1 MSKQIPVLTTNDYL
15 QRITS
20 ATAETSIAELIWN
33 ALDADACNVSVNKS
47 DIFGSE
53 KITVSDD
60 GSGINPTLAEQAF
73 SKLGESWKK
82 FATRTEKGRGIHGQK
97 GVGRYKA
104 FALGNAIDWKST
116 FKNSETQEFM
126 NYEISILADNLK
138 NVSLSTPTASNKN
151 LTGTIVE
158 IFDLTQKGIG
168 ADLSKLTENLT
179 ITFANYLFTYPSVNI
194 YINGTKINPESEIEA
209 QESIPLNIPELK
221 GNHKIKILFWK
232 QLKNKDI
239 YICKQDG
246 AVLDIYQNKKLKS
259 LGFSFSAYICSSLVD
274 ELNAYADVST
284 LEMEKDGKG
293 KVLLEKA
300 IQEIN
305 NCLKNKKHQEQLDR
319 IERWKKEGI
328 YPYEQEETSAIYQ
341 IEQDVFD
348 IIATNV
354 EDNLPKFQQIDTN
367 TRKFTFKLL
376 AQALKDNP
384 MAIQKIL
391 NEVLALEPKDQ
402 EVLAELLEKTTLASI
417 IKSAKIVA
425 DRLNFLMG
433 LEELLFEPN
442 NKKSLLERDQLHK
455 ILESESWIFGEQ
467 YHLTGSEQGLNKVLD
482 KHIKMLG
489 NRSDIDATNSV
500 VIDGKSSGRVDLMLH
515 KKIEVR
521 DGEFDYLV
529 VELKRPSQ
537 KINQEIINQI
547 ESYAVAVSEDERF
560 ETDKCN
566 WTFIAISNEFE
577 KMAYKKAN
585 QVGIPKGRIY
595 AEGKVTVFIMT
606 WAEVISN
613 AKVRLKLYREQLNY
627 AADDESSRKYLE
639 QIHSEYLPDTY
650 LS

>member
-1 MSKQIPVLTTNDYL
+1 MSKQISVLTTNDYL
-15 QRITS
+15 QRITN

-33 ALDADACNVSVNKS
+33 ALDADACNVFVKKS
-47 DIFGSE
+47 DILGSE

-60 GSGINPTLAEQAF
+60 GSGIKPTLAERAF

-82 FATRTEKGRGIHGQK
+82 SATRTEHGRGIHGQK

-116 FKNSETQEFM
+116 FKKSEQEFM
-126 NYEISILADNLK
+126 NYEISILANNLT
-138 NVSLSTPTASNKN
+138 NVLLSKPNKSSEN

-158 IFDLTQKGIG
+158 IHDLTQKGIG
-168 ADLSKLTENLT
+168 TDLSKLTENLT
-179 ITFANYLFTYPSVNI
+179 ITFANYLLTYPSVNI
-194 YINGTKINPESEIEA
+194 YVNSTKINPESEVEA
-209 QESIPLNIPELK
+209 RECIQLNIPEIE
-221 GNHKIKILFWK
+221 GNHEINIIFWK

-246 AVLDIYQNKKLKS
+246 AVLDIYQSKKLKS
-259 LGFSFSAYICSSLVD
+259 LGFSFSAYISSPLID
-274 ELNAYADVST
+274 ELNSYADVSI
-284 LEMEKDGKG
+284 LEMEKESKEQI
-293 KVLLEKA
+293 LLDKA
-300 IQEIN
+300 IQAIN
-305 NCLKNKKHQEQLDR
+305 NCLKNKKYQEQLDR

-328 YPYEQEETSAIYQ
+328 YPYGQEETSAIYQ

-384 MAIQKIL
+384 IAIQKIL
-391 NEVLALEPKDQ
+391 NEVLALESKDQ
-402 EVLAELLEKTTLASI
+402 EVLAELLEKTTLVSI

-433 LEELLFEPN
+433 LEELLFDPS
-442 NKKSLLERDQLHK
+442 NKESLLERDQLHK

-467 YHLTGSEQGLNKVLD
+467 YHLTGSEQGLNKVLE

-489 NRSDIDATNSV
+489 NRSDIDTTNSV
-500 VIDGKSSGRVDLMLH
+500 VIDRKSSGRVDLMLH

-537 KINQEIINQI
+537 KINPDIINQI

-566 WTFIAISNEFE
+566 WTFIAISNEFDR
-577 KMAYKKAN
+577 MAYKKAN
-585 QVGIPKGRIY
+585 QDGVPKGRIY
-595 AEGKVTVFIMT
+595 AEGNVTVFIMT

-639 QIHSEYLPDTY
+639 QIHSKYLPDTY
-650 LS
+650 SS